1 MALRRHGFPSQN
13 ALAQEL
19 GISRSTT
26 SKFFAGKPVDYSYFV
41 EISERLGLDWQAI
54 AYIQED
60 SAIKVEPA
68 PPLEKPPEE
77 KRENEMLEID
87 WRQICRDMLQSQ
99 NQKRLTTNPL
109 TAGDGVAF
117 ELDEIHVSLGLV
129 KRKYRSRLVGD
140 VSPEQGSRIYEPE
153 DKDEIVD
160 TLQQDEFFKKKLSPV
175 SRQKRIAIIGEPGA
189 GKTTLLQKIAAW
201 VLDNTPDVPIW
212 ISLADLQG
220 KSIEQYLLSD
230 WLKAATR
237 KVRVTDAMQ
246 DALGEL
252 FNSNQVWLLLDGV
265 DEMVMGTQSHTPLQW
280 IANQFTGWVGNA
292 QVVLTCRLNL
302 WDVGKNALEAFE
314 TYRNLDFSY
323 GDVQTSDQVGQF
335 IRRWFQG
342 SPHLDERLR
351 AELNQPGKERIKDTV
366 KNPLRLALL
375 CRSWALG
382 QGKLPNTKARLY
394 QQFTEAVYEWKKDR
408 FSTNS
413 SQRQELNRALGELAL
428 KAISDEKTKFR
439 LRHHF
444 VCSVLGEPDT
454 ALFRLALQLGWLNQ
468 VGVAA
473 EAEDLGE
480 NVYAFYHPTFQEYFA
495 ALAIEDWHYFLNHSR
510 DNLAQGTYRIFEPQW
525 KEVILLWLGRGDV
538 VKEQK
543 ESFLKALI
551 EFEDE
556 CKDFYRYQAYFLAA
570 AGISEFGDCGRA
582 SEIVD
587 QIIEWSFGYFNV
599 EKQEWKTFIEPIED
613 NARTTLTETQ
623 TSLAIAALAQLIS
636 STQDESVRRQ
646 AAFSL
651 GKIDPGNQEAIKV
664 IVELISSTEDIYIH
678 RQADFRLRKISPGNQ
693 EAIKVLMEIISS
705 AKDESILSETAFRL
719 GQIDPGNQEAIKV
732 LAELISSTE
741 DRLIL
746 NQADFRLRKISPGNQ
761 EAIKILMEII
771 SSTKDESIR
780 SEKALRLG
788 QIDPGNQE
796 AIKILMEIISS
807 TKDEFIR
814 SETALR
820 LGQIDPSNQEAIKVL
835 MELISSTEDKPF
847 RSEAL
852 SILRE
857 IRSNNQETINK
868 VMVELISSTKD
879 ESVRS
884 EMAFKLWQLYPS
896 NQETIKVL
904 MELISSTKDESVRS
918 KMALRL
924 WEIDLY
930 DDQEAI
936 KVLVELLSSAKNE
949 SVRSET
955 ALRLWQID
963 RGNQET
969 IKVLVELLSSAK
981 DESVRSETAFKLW
994 QIDRGNQEATKAL
1007 VQEAIKVLVE
1017 LLSSAKDESV
1027 RIETAF
1033 RLGQID
1039 PGNQEAIKILVEL
1052 LSSAKDESVRIET
1065 AFRLL
1070 QINRFNQDV
1079 IKVLVELISSTKD
1092 ELVRIETAFKL
1103 WKIDRGN
1110 QDVIKVLVELISST
1124 KDEFIRKQ
1132 AAFRLEEIKSSI
1144 ISPKGGK
1151 NTKINPYELHLAFK
1165 GINPIDT
1172 NTNLIRLFNLMMSM
1186 MSSNSICGVSRIGQA
1201 KPEMIRTL
1209 VQLIGSSEDES
1220 ARKEAIQYLRRIGT
1234 DNIRDEILPQLIHL
1248 LDKSPEKEYKHRVSD
1263 SLAVA
1268 ALVQLIESSEN
1279 ESARIEATESLG
1291 KMGRG
1296 NPEAIAALMQL
1307 IKPTENEPTSLQED
1321 KSIRRQAV
1329 YSLKKILRDDQLAG
1343 VVTDLKNYLSDEI
1356 YKNDT
1361 EQFEESYKLIWHCAQ
1376 IMSYPDFFLAWQNEP
1391 TLL

>member
-1 MALRRHGFPSQN
+1 MRVAPEHIQRVRMALRHHGFPSQK
-13 ALAQEL
+13 AFAQEL
-19 GISRSTT
+19 GINRATT
-26 SKFFAGKPVDYSYFV
+26 SKFFLGKPVDFSYFV
-41 EISERLGLDWQAI
+41 EISEKVGLDWEAI

-77 KRENEMLEID
+77 KRENEMLGID
-87 WRQICRDMLQSQ
+87 WRQVCRDMLQSQ
-99 NQKRLTTNPL
+99 NQRRLTTNPL

-201 VLDNTPDVPIW
+201 LLDNTPDVPIW

-342 SPHLDERLR
+342 SPHLAERLR

-428 KAISDEKTKFR
+428 KAISEEKTKFR

-468 VGVAA
+468 VGVVA
-473 EAEDLGE
+473 EAEDLGK

-543 ESFLKALI
+543 ESFLEALV

-582 SEIVD
+582 SEIVE
-587 QIIEWSFGYFNV
+587 QIIKWSFGYFNV

-623 TSLAIAALAQLIS
+623 TSLTITALSQLIS

-693 EAIKVLMEIISS
+693 EAIKVLME
-705 AKDESILSETAFRL
+705 L
-719 GQIDPGNQEAIKV
+719 
-732 LAELISSTE
+732 
-741 DRLIL
+741 
-746 NQADFRLRKISPGNQ
+746 
-761 EAIKILMEII
+761 I

-780 SEKALRLG
+780 SEKAFRLWE
-788 QIDPGNQE
+788 IDPG
-796 AIKILMEIISS
+796 
-807 TKDEFIR
+807 
-814 SETALR
+814 
-820 LGQIDPSNQEAIKVL
+820 NQEAIKVL
-835 MELISSTEDKPF
+835 MELNFSTKDEYI
-847 RSEAL
+847 RSKT
-852 SILRE
+852 IYRLRE
-857 IRSNNQETINK
+857 ISFSSNSQEAIK
-868 VMVELISSTKD
+868 VIVELISSTKD

-884 EMAFKLWQLYPS
+884 EMAFILGQ
-896 NQETIKVL
+896 
-904 MELISSTKDESVRS
+904 
-918 KMALRL
+918 
-924 WEIDLY
+924 IDRGN
-930 DDQEAI
+930 QEAI
-936 KVLVELLSSAKNE
+936 KVLVEL
-949 SVRSET
+949 
-955 ALRLWQID
+955 I
-963 RGNQET
+963 
-969 IKVLVELLSSAK
+969 SSAK
-981 DESVRSETAFKLW
+981 DESVR
-994 QIDRGNQEATKAL
+994 REA
-1007 VQEAIKVLVE
+1007 
-1017 LLSSAKDESV
+1017 
-1027 RIETAF
+1027 AF

-1039 PGNQEAIKILVEL
+1039 
-1052 LSSAKDESVRIET
+1052 
-1065 AFRLL
+1065 
-1070 QINRFNQDV
+1070 
-1079 IKVLVELISSTKD
+1079 
-1092 ELVRIETAFKL
+1092 
-1103 WKIDRGN
+1103 RGN
-1110 QDVIKVLVELISST
+1110 RKPIK
-1124 KDEFIRKQ
+1124 
-1132 AAFRLEEIKSSI
+1132 APIKSPG

-1151 NTKINPYELHLAFK
+1151 STKINPHELHLALK
-1165 GINPIDT
+1165 GIDLMDI
-1172 NTNLIRLFNLMMSM
+1172 NTNLIRLFDLV
-1186 MSSNSICGVSRIGQA
+1186 MSSGTICGVSRIGKA
-1201 KPEMIRTL
+1201 EPEMIRTL

-1220 ARKEAIQYLRRIGT
+1220 ARREAIQHLRRIGT
-1234 DNIRDEILPQLIHL
+1234 DNIRDKILPQLIHL
-1248 LDKSPEKEYKHRVSD
+1248 LNKSPEKEYKRRVSD

-1268 ALVQLIESSEN
+1268 ALVQLIESSED
-1279 ESARIEATESLG
+1279 EFARIEATESLG
-1291 KMGRG
+1291 KIGRG

-1321 KSIRRQAV
+1321 KSLRRQAT

-1343 VVTDLKNYLSDEI
+1343 IVTDLKNYLSDEI

-1361 EQFEESYKLIWHCAQ
+1361 EQFEEYYKLIWHCAQ

>member
-1 MALRRHGFPSQN
+1 MRVAPEHIQRVRMALRHHGFPSQK
-13 ALAQEL
+13 AFAQEL
-19 GISRSTT
+19 GINRATT
-26 SKFFAGKPVDYSYFV
+26 SKFFLGKPVDFSYFV
-41 EISERLGLDWQAI
+41 EISEKVGLDWEAI

-77 KRENEMLEID
+77 KRENEMLGID
-87 WRQICRDMLQSQ
+87 WRQVCRDMLQSQ
-99 NQKRLTTNPL
+99 NQRRLTTNPL

-160 TLQQDEFFKKKLSPV
+160 TLQQDEFFKLSL
-175 SRQKRIAIIGEPGA
+175 SRASLHKRIAIIGEPGA

-201 VLDNTPDVPIW
+201 LLDNTPDVPIW

-252 FNSNQVWLLLDGV
+252 FNSKQVWLLLDGV

-342 SPHLDERLR
+342 SPHLAERLR

-394 QQFTEAVYEWKKDR
+394 QQFTEAVYEWKKDQ
-408 FSTNS
+408 FPTNS

-428 KAISDEKTKFR
+428 KAISEEKTKFR

-468 VGVAA
+468 VGVVA
-473 EAEDLGE
+473 EAEDLGK

-525 KEVILLWLGRGDV
+525 KEVILLWLGREDV

-543 ESFLKALI
+543 ESFLEALV

-582 SEIVD
+582 SEIVE
-587 QIIEWSFGYFNV
+587 QIIKWSFGYFNV

-623 TSLAIAALAQLIS
+623 TSLTITALSQLIS

-693 EAIKVLMEIISS
+693 EAIKVLME
-705 AKDESILSETAFRL
+705 L
-719 GQIDPGNQEAIKV
+719 
-732 LAELISSTE
+732 
-741 DRLIL
+741 
-746 NQADFRLRKISPGNQ
+746 
-761 EAIKILMEII
+761 I

-780 SEKALRLG
+780 SEKAFRLWE
-788 QIDPGNQE
+788 IDPG
-796 AIKILMEIISS
+796 
-807 TKDEFIR
+807 
-814 SETALR
+814 
-820 LGQIDPSNQEAIKVL
+820 NQEAIKVL
-835 MELISSTEDKPF
+835 MELNFSTKDEYI
-847 RSEAL
+847 RSKT
-852 SILRE
+852 IYRLRE
-857 IRSNNQETINK
+857 ISFSSNSQEAIK
-868 VMVELISSTKD
+868 VIVELISSTKD

-884 EMAFKLWQLYPS
+884 EMAFILGQ
-896 NQETIKVL
+896 
-904 MELISSTKDESVRS
+904 
-918 KMALRL
+918 
-924 WEIDLY
+924 IDRGN
-930 DDQEAI
+930 QEAI
-936 KVLVELLSSAKNE
+936 KVLVEL
-949 SVRSET
+949 
-955 ALRLWQID
+955 I
-963 RGNQET
+963 
-969 IKVLVELLSSAK
+969 SSAK
-981 DESVRSETAFKLW
+981 DESVR
-994 QIDRGNQEATKAL
+994 REA
-1007 VQEAIKVLVE
+1007 
-1017 LLSSAKDESV
+1017 
-1027 RIETAF
+1027 AF

-1039 PGNQEAIKILVEL
+1039 
-1052 LSSAKDESVRIET
+1052 
-1065 AFRLL
+1065 
-1070 QINRFNQDV
+1070 
-1079 IKVLVELISSTKD
+1079 
-1092 ELVRIETAFKL
+1092 
-1103 WKIDRGN
+1103 RGN
-1110 QDVIKVLVELISST
+1110 RKPIK
-1124 KDEFIRKQ
+1124 
-1132 AAFRLEEIKSSI
+1132 APIKSPG

-1151 NTKINPYELHLAFK
+1151 STKINPHELHLALK
-1165 GINPIDT
+1165 GIDLMDI
-1172 NTNLIRLFNLMMSM
+1172 NTNLIRLFDLV
-1186 MSSNSICGVSRIGQA
+1186 MSSGTICGVSRIGKA
-1201 KPEMIRTL
+1201 EPEMIRTL

-1220 ARKEAIQYLRRIGT
+1220 ARREAIQHLRRIGT
-1234 DNIRDEILPQLIHL
+1234 DNIRDKILPQLIHL
-1248 LDKSPEKEYKHRVSD
+1248 LNKSPEKEYKRRVSD

-1268 ALVQLIESSEN
+1268 ALVQLIESSED
-1279 ESARIEATESLG
+1279 EFARIEATESLG
-1291 KMGRG
+1291 KIGRG

-1321 KSIRRQAV
+1321 KSIRRQAT

-1343 VVTDLKNYLSDEI
+1343 IVTDLKNYLSDEI

-1361 EQFEESYKLIWHCAQ
+1361 EQFEEYYKLIWHCAQ

>member
-1 MALRRHGFPSQN
+1 MRVAPEHIQRVRMALRHHGFPSQK
-13 ALAQEL
+13 AFAQEL
-19 GISRSTT
+19 GINRATT
-26 SKFFAGKPVDYSYFV
+26 SKFFLGKPVDFSYFV
-41 EISERLGLDWQAI
+41 EISEKVGLDWEAI

-77 KRENEMLEID
+77 KRENEMLGID
-87 WRQICRDMLQSQ
+87 WRQVCRDMLQSQ
-99 NQKRLTTNPL
+99 NQRRLTTNPL

-160 TLQQDEFFKKKLSPV
+160 TLQQDEFFKLSL
-175 SRQKRIAIIGEPGA
+175 SRASLHKRIAIIGEPGA

-201 VLDNTPDVPIW
+201 LLDNTPDVPIW

-252 FNSNQVWLLLDGV
+252 FNSKQVWLLLDGV

-342 SPHLDERLR
+342 SPHLAERLR

-394 QQFTEAVYEWKKDR
+394 QQFTEAVYEWKKDQ
-408 FSTNS
+408 FPTNS

-428 KAISDEKTKFR
+428 KAISEEKTKFR

-468 VGVAA
+468 VGVVA
-473 EAEDLGE
+473 EAEDLGK

-525 KEVILLWLGRGDV
+525 KEVILLWLGREDV

-543 ESFLKALI
+543 ESFLEALV

-582 SEIVD
+582 SEIVE
-587 QIIEWSFGYFNV
+587 QIIKWSFGYFNV

-623 TSLAIAALAQLIS
+623 TSLTITALSQLIS

-664 IVELISSTEDIYIH
+664 IVELISST
-678 RQADFRLRKISPGNQ
+678 
-693 EAIKVLMEIISS
+693 
-705 AKDESILSETAFRL
+705 
-719 GQIDPGNQEAIKV
+719 
-732 LAELISSTE
+732 
-741 DRLIL
+741 
-746 NQADFRLRKISPGNQ
+746 
-761 EAIKILMEII
+761 
-771 SSTKDESIR
+771 
-780 SEKALRLG
+780 
-788 QIDPGNQE
+788 
-796 AIKILMEIISS
+796 
-807 TKDEFIR
+807 
-814 SETALR
+814 
-820 LGQIDPSNQEAIKVL
+820 
-835 MELISSTEDKPF
+835 
-847 RSEAL
+847 
-852 SILRE
+852 
-857 IRSNNQETINK
+857 
-868 VMVELISSTKD
+868 KD

-884 EMAFKLWQLYPS
+884 EMAFILGQ
-896 NQETIKVL
+896 
-904 MELISSTKDESVRS
+904 
-918 KMALRL
+918 
-924 WEIDLY
+924 IDRGN
-930 DDQEAI
+930 QEAI
-936 KVLVELLSSAKNE
+936 KVLVEL
-949 SVRSET
+949 
-955 ALRLWQID
+955 I
-963 RGNQET
+963 
-969 IKVLVELLSSAK
+969 SSAK
-981 DESVRSETAFKLW
+981 DESVR
-994 QIDRGNQEATKAL
+994 REA
-1007 VQEAIKVLVE
+1007 
-1017 LLSSAKDESV
+1017 
-1027 RIETAF
+1027 AF

-1039 PGNQEAIKILVEL
+1039 
-1052 LSSAKDESVRIET
+1052 
-1065 AFRLL
+1065 
-1070 QINRFNQDV
+1070 
-1079 IKVLVELISSTKD
+1079 
-1092 ELVRIETAFKL
+1092 
-1103 WKIDRGN
+1103 RGN
-1110 QDVIKVLVELISST
+1110 RKPIK
-1124 KDEFIRKQ
+1124 
-1132 AAFRLEEIKSSI
+1132 APIKSPG

-1151 NTKINPYELHLAFK
+1151 STKINPHELHLALK
-1165 GINPIDT
+1165 GIDLMDI
-1172 NTNLIRLFNLMMSM
+1172 NTNLIRLFDLV
-1186 MSSNSICGVSRIGQA
+1186 MSSGTICGVSRIGKA
-1201 KPEMIRTL
+1201 EPEMIRTL

-1220 ARKEAIQYLRRIGT
+1220 ARREAIQHLRRIGT
-1234 DNIRDEILPQLIHL
+1234 DNIRDKILPQLIHL
-1248 LDKSPEKEYKHRVSD
+1248 LNKSPEKEYKRRVSD

-1268 ALVQLIESSEN
+1268 ALVQLIESSED
-1279 ESARIEATESLG
+1279 EFARIEATESLG
-1291 KMGRG
+1291 KIGRG

-1321 KSIRRQAV
+1321 KSIRRQAT

-1343 VVTDLKNYLSDEI
+1343 IVTDLKNYLSDEI

-1361 EQFEESYKLIWHCAQ
+1361 EQFEEYYKLIWHCAQ

>member
-1 MALRRHGFPSQN
+1 MRVAPEHIQRVRMALRHHGFPSQK
-13 ALAQEL
+13 AFAQEL
-19 GISRSTT
+19 GINRATT
-26 SKFFAGKPVDYSYFV
+26 SKFFLGKPVDFSYFV
-41 EISERLGLDWQAI
+41 EISEKVGLDWEAI

-77 KRENEMLEID
+77 KRENEMLGID
-87 WRQICRDMLQSQ
+87 WRQVCRDMLQSQ
-99 NQKRLTTNPL
+99 NQRRLTTNPL

-160 TLQQDEFFKKKLSPV
+160 TLQQDEFFKLSL
-175 SRQKRIAIIGEPGA
+175 SRASLHKRIAIIGEPGA

-201 VLDNTPDVPIW
+201 LLDNTPDVPIW

-252 FNSNQVWLLLDGV
+252 FNSKQVWLLLDGV

-342 SPHLDERLR
+342 SPHLAERLR

-394 QQFTEAVYEWKKDR
+394 QQFTEAVYEWKKDQ
-408 FSTNS
+408 FPTNS

-428 KAISDEKTKFR
+428 KAISEEKTKFR

-468 VGVAA
+468 VGVVA
-473 EAEDLGE
+473 EAEDLGK

-525 KEVILLWLGRGDV
+525 KEVILLWLGREDV

-543 ESFLKALI
+543 ESFLEALV

-582 SEIVD
+582 SEIVE
-587 QIIEWSFGYFNV
+587 QIIKWSFGYFNV

-623 TSLAIAALAQLIS
+623 TSLTITALSQLIS

-664 IVELISSTEDIYIH
+664 IVELISST
-678 RQADFRLRKISPGNQ
+678 
-693 EAIKVLMEIISS
+693 
-705 AKDESILSETAFRL
+705 
-719 GQIDPGNQEAIKV
+719 
-732 LAELISSTE
+732 
-741 DRLIL
+741 
-746 NQADFRLRKISPGNQ
+746 
-761 EAIKILMEII
+761 
-771 SSTKDESIR
+771 
-780 SEKALRLG
+780 
-788 QIDPGNQE
+788 
-796 AIKILMEIISS
+796 
-807 TKDEFIR
+807 
-814 SETALR
+814 
-820 LGQIDPSNQEAIKVL
+820 
-835 MELISSTEDKPF
+835 
-847 RSEAL
+847 
-852 SILRE
+852 
-857 IRSNNQETINK
+857 
-868 VMVELISSTKD
+868 KD

-884 EMAFKLWQLYPS
+884 EMAFILGQ
-896 NQETIKVL
+896 
-904 MELISSTKDESVRS
+904 
-918 KMALRL
+918 
-924 WEIDLY
+924 IDRGN
-930 DDQEAI
+930 QEAI
-936 KVLVELLSSAKNE
+936 KVLVEL
-949 SVRSET
+949 
-955 ALRLWQID
+955 I
-963 RGNQET
+963 
-969 IKVLVELLSSAK
+969 SSAK
-981 DESVRSETAFKLW
+981 DESVR
-994 QIDRGNQEATKAL
+994 REA
-1007 VQEAIKVLVE
+1007 
-1017 LLSSAKDESV
+1017 
-1027 RIETAF
+1027 AF

-1039 PGNQEAIKILVEL
+1039 
-1052 LSSAKDESVRIET
+1052 
-1065 AFRLL
+1065 
-1070 QINRFNQDV
+1070 
-1079 IKVLVELISSTKD
+1079 
-1092 ELVRIETAFKL
+1092 
-1103 WKIDRGN
+1103 RGN
-1110 QDVIKVLVELISST
+1110 RKPIK
-1124 KDEFIRKQ
+1124 
-1132 AAFRLEEIKSSI
+1132 APIKSPG

-1151 NTKINPYELHLAFK
+1151 STKINPHELHLALK
-1165 GINPIDT
+1165 GIDLMDI
-1172 NTNLIRLFNLMMSM
+1172 NTNLIRLFDLV
-1186 MSSNSICGVSRIGQA
+1186 MSSGTICGVSRIGKA
-1201 KPEMIRTL
+1201 EPEMIRTL

-1220 ARKEAIQYLRRIGT
+1220 ARREAIQHLRRIGT
-1234 DNIRDEILPQLIHL
+1234 DNIRDKILPQLIHL
-1248 LDKSPEKEYKHRVSD
+1248 LNKSPEKEYKRRVSD

-1268 ALVQLIESSEN
+1268 ALVQLIESSED
-1279 ESARIEATESLG
+1279 EFARIEATESLG
-1291 KMGRG
+1291 KIGRG

-1321 KSIRRQAV
+1321 KSLRRQAT

-1343 VVTDLKNYLSDEI
+1343 IVTDLKNYLSDEI

-1361 EQFEESYKLIWHCAQ
+1361 EQFEEYYKLIWPCAQ

>member
-1 MALRRHGFPSQN
+1 MALRHHGFPSQK
-13 ALAQEL
+13 AFAQEL
-19 GISRSTT
+19 GINRATT
-26 SKFFAGKPVDYSYFV
+26 SKFFLGKPVDFSYFV
-41 EISERLGLDWQAI
+41 EISEKVGLDWEAI

-77 KRENEMLEID
+77 KRENEMLGID
-87 WRQICRDMLQSQ
+87 WRQVCRDMLQSQ
-99 NQKRLTTNPL
+99 NQRRLTTNPL

-160 TLQQDEFFKKKLSPV
+160 TLQQDEFFKLSL
-175 SRQKRIAIIGEPGA
+175 SRASLHKRIAIIGEPGA

-201 VLDNTPDVPIW
+201 LLDNTPDVPIW

-252 FNSNQVWLLLDGV
+252 FNSKQVWLLLDGV

-342 SPHLDERLR
+342 SPHLAERLR

-394 QQFTEAVYEWKKDR
+394 QQFTEAVYEWKKDQ
-408 FSTNS
+408 FPTNS

-428 KAISDEKTKFR
+428 KAISEEKTKFR

-468 VGVAA
+468 VGVVA
-473 EAEDLGE
+473 EAEDLGK

-525 KEVILLWLGRGDV
+525 KEVILLWLGREDV

-543 ESFLKALI
+543 ESFLEALV

-582 SEIVD
+582 SEIVE
-587 QIIEWSFGYFNV
+587 QIIKWSFGYFNV

-623 TSLAIAALAQLIS
+623 TSLTITALSQLIS

-664 IVELISSTEDIYIH
+664 IVELISST
-678 RQADFRLRKISPGNQ
+678 
-693 EAIKVLMEIISS
+693 
-705 AKDESILSETAFRL
+705 
-719 GQIDPGNQEAIKV
+719 
-732 LAELISSTE
+732 
-741 DRLIL
+741 
-746 NQADFRLRKISPGNQ
+746 
-761 EAIKILMEII
+761 
-771 SSTKDESIR
+771 
-780 SEKALRLG
+780 
-788 QIDPGNQE
+788 
-796 AIKILMEIISS
+796 
-807 TKDEFIR
+807 
-814 SETALR
+814 
-820 LGQIDPSNQEAIKVL
+820 
-835 MELISSTEDKPF
+835 
-847 RSEAL
+847 
-852 SILRE
+852 
-857 IRSNNQETINK
+857 
-868 VMVELISSTKD
+868 KD

-884 EMAFKLWQLYPS
+884 EMAFILGQ
-896 NQETIKVL
+896 
-904 MELISSTKDESVRS
+904 
-918 KMALRL
+918 
-924 WEIDLY
+924 IDRGN
-930 DDQEAI
+930 QEAI
-936 KVLVELLSSAKNE
+936 KVLVEL
-949 SVRSET
+949 
-955 ALRLWQID
+955 I
-963 RGNQET
+963 
-969 IKVLVELLSSAK
+969 SSAK
-981 DESVRSETAFKLW
+981 DESVR
-994 QIDRGNQEATKAL
+994 REA
-1007 VQEAIKVLVE
+1007 
-1017 LLSSAKDESV
+1017 
-1027 RIETAF
+1027 AF

-1039 PGNQEAIKILVEL
+1039 
-1052 LSSAKDESVRIET
+1052 
-1065 AFRLL
+1065 
-1070 QINRFNQDV
+1070 
-1079 IKVLVELISSTKD
+1079 
-1092 ELVRIETAFKL
+1092 
-1103 WKIDRGN
+1103 RGN
-1110 QDVIKVLVELISST
+1110 RKPIK
-1124 KDEFIRKQ
+1124 
-1132 AAFRLEEIKSSI
+1132 APIKSPG

-1151 NTKINPYELHLAFK
+1151 STKINPHELHLALK
-1165 GINPIDT
+1165 GIDLMDI
-1172 NTNLIRLFNLMMSM
+1172 NTNLIRLFDLV
-1186 MSSNSICGVSRIGQA
+1186 MSSGTICGVSRIGKA
-1201 KPEMIRTL
+1201 EPEMIRTL

-1220 ARKEAIQYLRRIGT
+1220 ARREAIQHLRRIGT
-1234 DNIRDEILPQLIHL
+1234 DNIRDKILPQLIHL
-1248 LDKSPEKEYKHRVSD
+1248 LNKSPEKEYKRRVSD

-1268 ALVQLIESSEN
+1268 ALVQLIESSED
-1279 ESARIEATESLG
+1279 EFARIEATESLG
-1291 KMGRG
+1291 KIGRG

-1321 KSIRRQAV
+1321 KSLRRQAT

-1343 VVTDLKNYLSDEI
+1343 IVTDLKNYLSDEI

-1361 EQFEESYKLIWHCAQ
+1361 EQFEEYYKLIWPCAQ